1 MIKIL
6 FQKDVSQK
14 IVTSIIAT
22 LFLLFTYIF
31 IDYFNIEN
39 NIFSVSSVVYNKSK
53 RDVDL
58 VISLLP
64 VIFGFISFLFILM
77 MPLTIKSLSK
87 KLVMIAISVIL
98 LLSMYA
104 TATNIVKNEGYLSS
118 KRENFLENISDF
130 YSQYSETDGTKEL
143 IGYLNKNDYKSISQ
157 MNRKNLKYT
166 DILSITNLV
175 NQANDPDIRKV
186 YDESMRDGQISILEK
201 EKLDTM
207 ILKKTSET
215 L

>member
-6 FQKDVSQK
+6 FQKDLSQK
-14 IVTSIIAT
+14 IVISIIAT

-31 IDYFNIEN
+31 VDYFNPLN
-39 NIFSVSSVVYNKSK
+39 NLSSINSTIYNKNK
-53 RDVDL
+53 AALDL
-58 VISLLP
+58 FVIFLP
-64 VIFGFISFLFILM
+64 VLFGLMSFLFILL
-77 MPLTIKSLSK
+77 MPMTIKSMSK
-87 KLVMIAISVIL
+87 KVVLFAISIIL
-98 LLSMYA
+98 LLITYT
-104 TATNIVKNEGYLSS
+104 TATNIVENESYLNS

-130 YSQYSETDGTKEL
+130 YSQYSGTDGTKEL
-143 IGYLNKNDYKSISQ
+143 IGYLNKNDYKSISE

-166 DILSITNLV
+166 DILLMTNLV

-186 YDESMRDGQISILEK
+186 YDESMQDGQISLLEK